1 MSLFDKNKQKE
12 IITPIIF
19 GEDVVEKPISFFDK
33 EINTETSF
41 AILKT
46 TAGGKYMRG
55 DMLFYSLNGVEVYT
69 EANNIIFVDTVN
81 NTLFIKEYAK
91 VIREISPED
100 PETKQYI
107 ILYKDIDTDDGTDPL
122 RWESV
127 QGRTNTYETI
137 KVNAPVLDVD
147 KSIVIVENV
156 PIKDCLSVREFVKYV
171 QNANMVEPD
180 DFDIDMYAST
190 EYI

>member
-1 MSLFDKNKQKE
+1 MNPFNKNKQKR
-12 IITPIIF
+12 IITPIVF
-19 GEDVVEKPISFFDK
+19 GEDIVEKPISFFDK
-33 EINTETSF
+33 EITTETSF

-46 TAGGKYMRG
+46 TDGGRYMRG

-69 EANNIIFVDTVN
+69 ESNNIIFVDTEN
-81 NTLFIKEYAK
+81 NTMFIKEYSK

-100 PETKQYI
+100 PETRQYI
-107 ILYKDIDTDDGTDPL
+107 ILYKDIDVDDSSYPL

-171 QNANMVEPD
+171 QNANMVESD
-180 DFDIDMYAST
+180 DFDIDMYANT
-190 EYI
+190 EYL